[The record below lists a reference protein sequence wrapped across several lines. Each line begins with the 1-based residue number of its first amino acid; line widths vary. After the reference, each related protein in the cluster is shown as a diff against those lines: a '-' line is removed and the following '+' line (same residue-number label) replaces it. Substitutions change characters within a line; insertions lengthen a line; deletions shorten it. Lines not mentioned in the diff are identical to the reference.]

1 MYIQEQ
7 ADERDISEED
17 YVEPSARFYHQDDE
31 DQDEIS
37 PVQSPQSEAR
47 VREKD
52 DILSLEENFKTP
64 HVATIGRLDLTFNSK
79 TQI

>member
-37 PVQSPQSEAR
+37 PV
-47 VREKD
+47 
-52 DILSLEENFKTP
+52 
-64 HVATIGRLDLTFNSK
+64 
-79 TQI
+79 